1 MERGLEEGVRR
12 SEEALEE
19 AKTYVHLGGVGV
31 GSRGHTLETEAG
43 M

>member
-1 MERGLEEGVRR
+1 MGGRR

-19 AKTYVHLGGVGV
+19 AETYVHLGGVTRPHAGD
-31 GSRGHTLETEAG
+31 RGR

>member
-1 MERGLEEGVRR
+1 MERGLEVGVRR

-31 GSRGHTLETEAG
+31 ESCSHMVETEAG

>member
-1 MERGLEEGVRR
+1 MERGLEVGVR

-19 AKTYVHLGGVGV
+19 AKTYIHLGGVGV
-31 GSRGHTLETEAG
+31 ESRGHMVETEAG